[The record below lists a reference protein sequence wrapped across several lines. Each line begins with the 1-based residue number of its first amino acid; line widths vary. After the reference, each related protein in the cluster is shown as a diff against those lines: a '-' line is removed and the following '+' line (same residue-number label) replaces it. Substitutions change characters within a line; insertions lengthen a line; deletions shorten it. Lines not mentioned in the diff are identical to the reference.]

1 MAHKH
6 VDNTPITDFTGL
18 GVSIAVPL
26 RREIEKVE
34 RPFMVLNTNAKP
46 CVLATL
52 VRTYIAFGRD
62 MFDLVDMYYVAME
75 LNVVQ
80 DDFDTVN
87 VTVGWT
93 GTQGFDQQV
102 ERMML
107 SVVDANDI
115 DKLIELIFTS
125 SEEQKQI
132 LTQLEK

>member
-62 MFDLVDMYYVAME
+62 MFDLIDMYYVAME

>member
-6 VDNTPITDFTGL
+6 VDGTPITDFTGL
-18 GVSIAVPL
+18 SVSIAVPV
-26 RREIEKVE
+26 RRETATVE

-80 DDFDTVN
+80 EDFDTVN
-87 VTVGWT
+87 VTIGWT
-93 GTQGFDQQV
+93 GSTGFDEQV